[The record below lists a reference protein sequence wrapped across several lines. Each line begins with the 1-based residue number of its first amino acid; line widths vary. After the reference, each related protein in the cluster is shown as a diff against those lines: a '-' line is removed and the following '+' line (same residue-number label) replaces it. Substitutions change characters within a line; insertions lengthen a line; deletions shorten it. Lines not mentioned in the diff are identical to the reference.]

1 MIAMKIVI
9 TIREVFGVPKAYPV
23 CEQAELFA
31 RIAGTETLT
40 SKTLALIAKLGYE
53 VELVNTLSLESV
65 A

>member
-1 MIAMKIVI
+1 MKII
-9 TIREVFGVPKAYPV
+9 INIREVYGVPKAYPV
-23 CEQAELFA
+23 CEQAKVFA

-53 VELVNTLSLESV
+53 VELVSKLSLEAV

>member
-1 MIAMKIVI
+1 MKII
-9 TIREVFGVPKAYPV
+9 INIREVYGVPKAYPV
-23 CEQAELFA
+23 CEQAKLFA

-53 VELVNTLSLESV
+53 AELVNKLNLESV

>member
-1 MIAMKIVI
+1 MRIII
-9 TIREVFGVPKAYPV
+9 NIREVYGVPKAYPV
-23 CEQAELFA
+23 CEQAKLFA

-53 VELVNTLSLESV
+53 VELVNKLSLEAV

>member
-1 MIAMKIVI
+1 MKII
-9 TIREVFGVPKAYPV
+9 INIREVYGVPKAYPV
-23 CEQAELFA
+23 CDQAKVFA

-53 VELVNTLSLESV
+53 VELVSKLSLEAV

>member
-1 MIAMKIVI
+1 MKII
-9 TIREVFGVPKAYPV
+9 ISIREVYGVPKAYPV
-23 CEQAELFA
+23 CDQAKVFA

-53 VELVNTLSLESV
+53 VELVNKLSLEAV

>member
-1 MIAMKIVI
+1 MKII
-9 TIREVFGVPKAYPV
+9 INIREVYGVPKAYPV
-23 CEQAELFA
+23 CEQAKVFA

-53 VELVNTLSLESV
+53 VELVNKLNLESV

>member
-1 MIAMKIVI
+1 
-9 TIREVFGVPKAYPV
+9 V
-23 CEQAELFA
+23 CEQAKLFA

-53 VELVNTLSLESV
+53 AELVNKLNLESV

>member
-1 MIAMKIVI
+1 MKII
-9 TIREVFGVPKAYPV
+9 INIREVYGVPKAYPV
-23 CEQAELFA
+23 CEQAKVFA

-53 VELVNTLSLESV
+53 VELVNKLSLEAV

>member
-1 MIAMKIVI
+1 MKII
-9 TIREVFGVPKAYPV
+9 INIREVYGVPKAYPV
-23 CEQAELFA
+23 CEQAKVFA

-53 VELVNTLSLESV
+53 VELVNKLNLESI